1 MSGSYFYGFV
11 DKNEAK
17 SYRRVSYLAKKMDK
31 NDFLFSNSPYSLL
44 YEKLVGRG
52 PVVLAS
58 YTPPSPPTTLDSQ
71 AAPVEDV
78 ACAQESVVLQSC
90 NDPGVEGIDE
100 YGTNTFQIH
109 TWMTCAPTIDVG
121 VASPDPS
128 STSTPAVQESE
139 HGEDY
144 DTDTK
149 FERARDQEI
158 KAMDLEM

>member
-44 YEKLVGRG
+44 YEKPVERG

-58 YTPPSPPTTLDSQ
+58 NTPPSPQTTLDSP
-71 AAPVEDV
+71 AAPVSDV
-78 ACAQESVVLQSC
+78 ARAQESVDVTSC
-90 NDPGVEGIDE
+90 DDPGVEGIDE

-109 TWMTCAPTIDVG
+109 TWMTCAPSIDTG
-121 VASPDPS
+121 DANPDPP
-128 STSTPAVQESE
+128 STCTPA
-139 HGEDY
+139 
-144 DTDTK
+144 
-149 FERARDQEI
+149 R
-158 KAMDLEM
+158 